1 MTYRISL
8 QPGGHEFEAAADQT
22 VLEAA
27 HGAGLLLPHSCRDG
41 ACGACKGKV
50 LEGTVDYGKFSAGAL
65 SESDRAEGYALFCC
79 ARPQSNLV
87 VEARNVTRAGD
98 IPVKK
103 LPCRVQ
109 KLQRLA
115 EDVML
120 IDHGNCEKKA
130 AGAAFQLMFRYI
142 DKPDLQNKMSRL
154 AREEL
159 RHFEQVL
166 AIVRRREIPLRNVG
180 SSRYAAGLRE
190 LVRNHEPYRL
200 TDTLVIGAFI
210 EARSCERFAMLVPH
224 LDEELGKF
232 YHGLLKSEARH
243 FQDYL
248 KLAYQ
253 YGEPADVDATIIRV
267 RERERELIESPD
279 DEFRFHSGVP
289 LSA

>member
-1 MTYRISL
+1 MLPELNEFLGCATPSVWVDVAL
-8 QPGGHEFEAAADQT
+8 QNQ
-22 VLEAA
+22 
-27 HGAGLLLPHSCRDG
+27 
-41 ACGACKGKV
+41 
-50 LEGTVDYGKFSAGAL
+50 
-65 SESDRAEGYALFCC
+65 
-79 ARPQSNLV
+79 
-87 VEARNVTRAGD
+87 
-98 IPVKK
+98 
-103 LPCRVQ
+103 
-109 KLQRLA
+109 
-115 EDVML
+115 DVML

-130 AGAAFQLMFRYI
+130 AGAAFQLMFRYV

-166 AIVRRREIPLRNVG
+166 SIIRKREISLRNIG

-224 LDEELGKF
+224 LDEELGRF

-248 KLAYQ
+248 KLA
-253 YGEPADVDATIIRV
+253 
-267 RERERELIESPD
+267 
-279 DEFRFHSGVP
+279 
-289 LSA
+289 